1 MPKIKPFQ
9 VIDGYASFLDLLD
22 TPISYTGNAG
32 KTVLITVTEDGIE
45 FTLVE

>member
-1 MPKIKPFQ
+1 MPKIQPFQ

-22 TPISYTGNAG
+22 TPFDYTGHAG
-32 KTVLITVTEDGIE
+32 KKVLITITEDGIE